1 MADTDVTGSIR
12 FSDGTSV
19 PLENLAM
26 TESATGLA
34 STAVELQT
42 DATFTV
48 SAQSIG
54 TYAQNKTITHA
65 QILVQTSGSN
75 AYVDRQGLPIAFIPI
90 CRAGVSNLGLQP
102 LCKPVRLMPGDR
114 IMVCNQ
120 ANATRTSTFV
130 ACCSDGTERA
140 FVATPSGAATT
151 SLVDTVTGN
160 SIGNTLQ
167 GKTITRAM
175 MSSVDGILLTS
186 GGGLT
191 IVNAQGA
198 VVGVL
203 PATNPTLA
211 QSQWIP
217 FNTNIQLN
225 FDAQVVTS
233 A

>member
-26 TESATGLA
+26 TESASGLA

-54 TYAQNKTITHA
+54 TYAQGKTIVAA
-65 QILVQTSGSN
+65 QILTETSGSN

-90 CRAGVSNLGLQP
+90 CRAGVSNLGLQN
-102 LCKPVRLMPGDR
+102 LCKPVRLQPGDR
-114 IMVCNQ
+114 IMVCNA
-120 ANATRTSTFV
+120 ANATRTATFV
-130 ACCSDGTERA
+130 TCCSDGTERA
-140 FVATPSGAATT
+140 FVGTPSGAATT

-160 SIGNTLQ
+160 NIGDTLQ
-167 GKTITRAM
+167 GKTIVKAM
-175 MSSVDGILLTS
+175 MQSVDGIKLTS
-186 GGGLT
+186 GGGVA

-203 PATNPTLA
+203 PATDQT
-211 QSQWIP
+211 QSQAQWIN